1 RYRHRIL
8 LNDNHSHKISDNP
21 TKRRVNFGK
30 DVSAFFYSK
39 SLMDF
44 ITFMRVSAAVK
55 GRIVTRQR
63 IGEDE

>member
-30 DVSAFFYSK
+30 DVSVCCYSK
-39 SLMDF
+39 TLMDF

-55 GRIVTRQR
+55 GRIVIRQR
-63 IGEDE
+63 MCED